1 MQHPVIEQHR
11 VATARAQQ
19 AMQMNDYHREP
30 PVQTT
35 LRLIIGCFMLACG
48 ILLARRLLEPGF
60 VQ

>member
-30 PVQTT
+30 PVQTM
-35 LRLIIGCFMLACG
+35 LRWTIGCFMLACG